1 MTGGFEPCPRPNK
14 DHADPLLGE
23 TYQAY
28 EVRTSCVT
36 QEMGGEALKGDRR
49 SSPCGYD
56 NKLRRDRGEKY
67 MRPWKVNEVAE
78 VERLALPCFEQ
89 LVET

>member
-1 MTGGFEPCPRPNK
+1 MTGGFEPCPRPK
-14 DHADPLLGE
+14 HHADPLPGE

-67 MRPWKVNEVAE
+67 MRSWKVNEVAE

-89 LVET
+89 LSEP